1 MKANIATIKRLTSLT
16 NKNKRLMY
24 IFEDD
29 NWKIIE
35 SSEYVKV
42 SRLLGFPFA
51 KMEFKMFIPQE
62 KWAFQGYFKIDTLD
76 HLTSVTTSNLIEE
89 HIKQR
94 VYQLKMERR
103 SQNGK
108 TSCQT

>member
-1 MKANIATIKRLTSLT
+1 MKANITTIKRLTSLT
-16 NKNKRLMY
+16 NKDKRLMY
-24 IFEDD
+24 IFEDS
-29 NWKIIE
+29 NWKVIE
-35 SSEYVKV
+35 SSEHVKL

-51 KMEFKMFIPQE
+51 KMEFKMFIPLE
-62 KWAFQGYFKIDTLD
+62 KWAFQGYFKIDTQD
-76 HLTSVTTSNLIEE
+76 HLTSVSTSDLIEE

-108 TSCQT
+108 TSC